1 MVNTKMKKTIYN
13 SRQLNKF
20 GYLNQDQLVQ
30 ISGSGLNGY
39 VLDYN
44 KIISKLKDLKIECI
58 NDSSQKNNKNDS
70 RNKVNDLDYS

>member
-1 MVNTKMKKTIYN
+1 MKKEQYN

-20 GYLNQDQLVQ
+20 EYLNYYQLVQ

-44 KIISKLKDLKIECI
+44 KIILKFKDLKIECI
-58 NDSSQKNNKNDS
+58 NDSSQKNNENDS
-70 RNKVNDLDYS
+70 RNKVNDLDFS